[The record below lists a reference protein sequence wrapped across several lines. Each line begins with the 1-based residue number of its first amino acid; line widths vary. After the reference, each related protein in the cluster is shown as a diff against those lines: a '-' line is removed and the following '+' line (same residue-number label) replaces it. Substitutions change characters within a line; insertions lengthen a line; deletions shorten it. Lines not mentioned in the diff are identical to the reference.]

1 MNEEMKGQVRHILTS
16 VGGVLVGL
24 GYVQLGRTSCRY
36 GDSSGWFCLVLS
48 RQEARCVTKYAAL
61 LMAVIQLV
69 GTIARWMAD
78 KQVISQVEAANAAA
92 ELEQINKALRARAAV
107 DVSPERLREN
117 DGHRRD

>member
-1 MNEEMKGQVRHILTS
+1 
-16 VGGVLVGL
+16 
-24 GYVQLGRTSCRY
+24 
-36 GDSSGWFCLVLS
+36 
-48 RQEARCVTKYAAL
+48 
-61 LMAVIQLV
+61 MAVIQLV